1 MNLITNIPVKVL
13 VVALGIAALSA
24 CQSESQ
30 LTNVKP
36 ALSSQQHDNLLMEAK
51 QAILASD
58 RSRLAEL
65 SSQID
70 VNRPLPD
77 NASLLAWAV
86 ETQDPKLVSLLL
98 ENGADANPTD
108 GNRFTPIIQAC
119 RYGNSE
125 IINALLAAGAN
136 PGDAVEDGT
145 TAFHLCAGSAH
156 SRILEKMASLGADI
170 HAGNEYGQTALMFAA
185 AEGNALSLQYLV
197 NAGAN
202 INAQTLEGYSPLFFA
217 VKSQDV
223 TTAQMAI
230 SLGADVFAAAK
241 DGTTATQL
249 AVYAKNYAFLT
260 WYMGELP
267 ALMDEQ
273 GIDNVVS
280 AFDRDGY
287 QLLHAAVKANQP
299 ELVAKLLALG
309 ANPNQRSEPSTLTW
323 RYEANFKTENYIPP
337 QLTPME
343 IAEQNSL
350 TRIVEILQQNT
361 LSLTV
366 LNIG

>member
-1 MNLITNIPVKVL
+1 MKPIINHPVKALL
-13 VVALGIAALSA
+13 VTLGIAALSA

-30 LTNVKP
+30 LTEVKP
-36 ALSSQQHDNLLMEAK
+36 ALTSQQHDDLLIRAK

-58 RSRLAEL
+58 ISLLAEL

-86 ETQDPKLVSLLL
+86 ETQDPKLVTLLL
-98 ENGADANPTD
+98 ENGADANPTA

-125 IINALLAAGAN
+125 VINALLAAGAT

-145 TAFHLCAGSAH
+145 TALHLCAGSAT
-156 SRILEKMASLGADI
+156 SEVLDRMAGLGADI
-170 HAGNEYGQTALMFAA
+170 HASNQRGQTALMFAA
-185 AEGNALSLQYLV
+185 AQGNTPNLTYLV

-217 VKSQDV
+217 IKSQDV

-241 DGTTATQL
+241 DGTTTTQL
-249 AVYAKNYAFLT
+249 AVYAKNFAFLT

-267 ALMDEQ
+267 TLMDEQ
-273 GIDNVVS
+273 GINNVVS
-280 AFDRDGY
+280 AYDRDGY
-287 QLLHAAVKANQP
+287 QLLHAAVKANRPQ
-299 ELVAKLLALG
+299 LVAKLLALG

-343 IAEQNSL
+343 IAEQNNL
-350 TRIVEILQQNT
+350 PHIAELLQQNIP
-361 LSLTV
+361 SLAG
-366 LNIG
+366 I

>member
-1 MNLITNIPVKVL
+1 MKSIFNHPVKALL
-13 VVALGIAALSA
+13 VVLGIAALPG

-30 LTNVKP
+30 QTNVKP
-36 ALSSQQHDNLLMEAK
+36 ALSSQQHDNLLIQAK
-51 QAILASD
+51 QAILAADS
-58 RSRLAEL
+58 SRLAEL

-86 ETQDPKLVSLLL
+86 ETQDPKLVNLLL
-98 ENGADANPTD
+98 ENGADANPTA

-119 RYGNSE
+119 RYGNSQ
-125 IINALLAAGAN
+125 IINVLLAAGAN

-145 TAFHLCAGSAH
+145 TVSHLCAGSAT
-156 SRILEKMASLGADI
+156 SEVLDRVVTLGADI
-170 HAGNEYGQTALMFAA
+170 HAINQQGQTALMFAA
-185 AEGNALSLQYLV
+185 AQGNTRNLTYLV

-217 VKSQDV
+217 IKSQNV

-249 AVYAKNYAFLT
+249 AVYAKNFAFLT

-267 ALMDEQ
+267 TLMDEQ
-273 GIDNVVS
+273 GINNVVS
-280 AFDRDGY
+280 AYDRDGY

-299 ELVAKLLALG
+299 QLVAKLLALG

-337 QLTPME
+337 QQTPME
-343 IAEQNSL
+343 IAEQNNL
-350 TRIVEILQQNT
+350 PHIAEMLQQNIP
-361 LSLTV
+361 SLAG
-366 LNIG
+366 I

>member
-1 MNLITNIPVKVL
+1 MNSITNIPIKAL
-13 VVALGIAALSA
+13 LVALGIAALSA

-30 LTNVKP
+30 LTNMKP
-36 ALSSQQHDNLLMEAK
+36 ALTSEQHDKLLIEAK
-51 QAILASD
+51 QAILTSD
-58 RSRLAEL
+58 ISRLAKL

-98 ENGADANPTD
+98 ENGADANPTA

-125 IINALLAAGAN
+125 IINALLADGAN
-136 PGDAVEDGT
+136 PDDAVEDGT
-145 TAFHLCAGSAH
+145 TAFHLCAGSAN
-156 SRILEKMASLGADI
+156 RRALEKIASLGADI
-170 HAGNEYGQTALMFAA
+170 HASNEHGQTALMFAA
-185 AEGNALSLQYLV
+185 NQGNTDNLQYLV

-217 VKSQDV
+217 IKSQDV

-241 DGTTATQL
+241 DATTAAQL
-249 AVYAKNYAFLT
+249 AVYAKNFAFLT

-273 GIDNVVS
+273 GIDSVINS
-280 AFDRDGY
+280 HDRDGY

-343 IAEQNSL
+343 IAEQKNLTHIAEMLQHNNPSL
-350 TRIVEILQQNT
+350 AGI
-361 LSLTV
+361 
-366 LNIG
+366 

>member
-1 MNLITNIPVKVL
+1 MNSITNIPIKVL
-13 VVALGIAALSA
+13 LTALGIAALSA
-24 CQSESQ
+24 CQSDSQ

-36 ALSSQQHDNLLMEAK
+36 ALTRQQHDTLLMEAK

-170 HAGNEYGQTALMFAA
+170 HASNEHGQTALMFAA
-185 AEGNALSLQYLV
+185 AEGNTHNLQYLV

-202 INAQTLEGYSPLFFA
+202 INTQTLEGFSPLFFA
-217 VKSQDV
+217 IKSQDV

-230 SLGADVFAAAK
+230 SLGADIFDAAK
-241 DGTTATQL
+241 DGTTVTQL
-249 AVYAKNYAFLT
+249 AVYAKNYAFLS

-273 GIDNVVS
+273 GIDTVVS
-280 AFDRDGY
+280 AHDRDGY

>member
-1 MNLITNIPVKVL
+1 MNSITNFPIKAL

-24 CQSESQ
+24 CQSELQ
-30 LTNVKP
+30 TTDARP
-36 ALSSQQHDNLLMEAK
+36 ALTSQQHDSLLIEAK

-58 RSRLAEL
+58 ISRLTEL

-70 VNRPLPD
+70 VNHPLPD

-98 ENGADANPTD
+98 ANGANANPTG

-119 RYGNSE
+119 RYGNTE

-145 TAFHLCAGSAH
+145 TALHLCAGSANYEV
-156 SRILEKMASLGADI
+156 LDQMVSLGADI
-170 HAGNEYGQTALMFAA
+170 HASNEHGQTTLMFAA
-185 AEGNALSLQYLV
+185 AKGNAHSLQYLV
-197 NAGAN
+197 NAGAD
-202 INAQTLEGYSPLFFA
+202 INAQTLAGYSPLFFA
-217 VKSQDV
+217 IKSQDS
-223 TTAQMAI
+223 TTAQIAI
-230 SLGADVFAAAK
+230 SLGADIFAAAK

-260 WYMGELP
+260 WYMSELP

-273 GIDNVVS
+273 SIDTVVS
-280 AFDRDGY
+280 AYDRDGY

-299 ELVAKLLALG
+299 QMVARLLALG

-337 QLTPME
+337 QLTPLE
-343 IAEQNSL
+343 IAEQNNL
-350 TRIVEILQQNT
+350 TPIVELLQQNT
-361 LSLTV
+361 PSLAG
-366 LNIG
+366 I

>member
-1 MNLITNIPVKVL
+1 MNSITNYTVKAF
-13 VVALGIAALSA
+13 VVALGTAVLSA
-24 CQSESQ
+24 CQSDSQ
-30 LTNVKP
+30 LINVKP
-36 ALSSQQHDNLLMEAK
+36 TLSSQQHDNLLIEAK

-58 RSRLAEL
+58 ISRLAEL

-77 NASLLAWAV
+77 NANLLAWAV

-98 ENGADANPTD
+98 ENGANANPTA

-125 IINALLAAGAN
+125 IINALLSAGAN
-136 PGDAVEDGT
+136 PGDALEDGT

-170 HAGNEYGQTALMFAA
+170 HASNEYDQTALMFAA
-185 AEGNALSLQYLV
+185 AEGNTGNFQYLAS
-197 NAGAN
+197 AGAD
-202 INAQTLEGYSPLFFA
+202 INAQTQQGYSPLFFA
-217 VKSQDV
+217 IKSQDV

-230 SLGADVFAAAK
+230 SLGADLFAAAK

-260 WYMGELP
+260 WYMEELP

-280 AFDRDGY
+280 AYDRDGY
-287 QLLHAAVKANQP
+287 QLLHAAVKANKPQ
-299 ELVAKLLALG
+299 LVAKLLALG

-343 IAEQNSL
+343 IAEQNNL
-350 TRIVEILQQNT
+350 TQIAEMLQQNIP
-361 LSLTV
+361 SLAG
-366 LNIG
+366 I

>member
-1 MNLITNIPVKVL
+1 MNSITNYTVKAF

-24 CQSESQ
+24 CQSDSQ
-30 LTNVKP
+30 LINVKP
-36 ALSSQQHDNLLMEAK
+36 ALTSQQHDNLLIEAK

-58 RSRLAEL
+58 ISRLAEL

-77 NASLLAWAV
+77 NANLLAWAV
-86 ETQDPKLVSLLL
+86 ETQDPKLVNLLL
-98 ENGADANPTD
+98 ENGADANPID

-125 IINALLAAGAN
+125 IINALMAAGAN

-156 SRILEKMASLGADI
+156 SRILEKMASLGADL
-170 HAGNEYGQTALMFAA
+170 HASNEYDQTALMFAA
-185 AEGNALSLQYLV
+185 AEGNTGNLQYLAS
-197 NAGAN
+197 AGAD
-202 INAQTLEGYSPLFFA
+202 INAQTQQGYSPLFFA
-217 VKSQDV
+217 IKSQDV

-230 SLGADVFAAAK
+230 SLGADLFAAAK

-249 AVYAKNYAFLT
+249 AVYAKNYAFLS
-260 WYMGELP
+260 WYMEELP

-273 GIDNVVS
+273 GINNVVS
-280 AFDRDGY
+280 AYDRDGY
-287 QLLHAAVKANQP
+287 QLLHAAVKANKPQ
-299 ELVAKLLALG
+299 LVAKLLALG

-343 IAEQNSL
+343 IAEQNNL
-350 TRIVEILQQNT
+350 TQIAEMLQQNIP
-361 LSLTV
+361 SLAG
-366 LNIG
+366 I

>member
-1 MNLITNIPVKVL
+1 MNSITNIPIKVL
-13 VVALGIAALSA
+13 LTALGIAALSA
-24 CQSESQ
+24 CQSDSQ

-36 ALSSQQHDNLLMEAK
+36 ALTRQQHDTLLMEAK

-170 HAGNEYGQTALMFAA
+170 HASNEHGQTALMFAA
-185 AEGNALSLQYLV
+185 AEGNTHNLQYLV

-202 INAQTLEGYSPLFFA
+202 INTQTLEGFSPLFFA
-217 VKSQDV
+217 IKSQDV

-230 SLGADVFAAAK
+230 SLGADIFDAAK
-241 DGTTATQL
+241 DGTQL
-249 AVYAKNYAFLT
+249 AVYAKNYAFLS

-273 GIDNVVS
+273 GIDTVVS
-280 AFDRDGY
+280 AHDRDGY

>member
-1 MNLITNIPVKVL
+1 MNLISNYPLKALIL
-13 VVALGIAALSA
+13 ALGLVAVSA

-30 LTNVKP
+30 LTTVKP
-36 ALSSQQHDNLLMEAK
+36 VLSSQQQGNLLIEAK

-58 RSRLAEL
+58 INRLTEL

-136 PGDAVEDGT
+136 PGEAVEDGT
-145 TAFHLCAGSAH
+145 TAFHLCAGSTN

-170 HAGNEYGQTALMFAA
+170 HIRNKHGQTALMFAA
-185 AEGNALSLQYLV
+185 AKGNTLSLQYLV

-217 VKSQDV
+217 IKSQDV
-223 TTAQMAI
+223 TTAQLAI
-230 SLGADVFAAAK
+230 SLGADVFAVAK
-241 DGTTATQL
+241 DGTTAAQL

-260 WYMGELP
+260 WYMAELS
-267 ALMDEQ
+267 ALMDEA
-273 GIDNVVS
+273 GIDTVVS
-280 AFDRDGY
+280 AYDRDGY
-287 QLLHAAVKANQP
+287 QLVHAAVKANQP
-299 ELVAKLLALG
+299 QLVAKLLALG

-337 QLTPME
+337 QLTPVE
-343 IAEQNSL
+343 IAEQYNLPHIAELLQHNTPSL
-350 TRIVEILQQNT
+350 AGI
-361 LSLTV
+361 
-366 LNIG
+366 

>member
-1 MNLITNIPVKVL
+1 MNPIIKHPVKAL
-13 VVALGIAALSA
+13 LVALGITALSA
-24 CQSESQ
+24 CQSESL
-30 LTNVKP
+30 LTGAKP
-36 ALSSQQHDNLLMEAK
+36 ALTSQQQDDLLIRAK

-58 RSRLAEL
+58 ISLLAEL

-86 ETQDPKLVSLLL
+86 ETQDPKLVTLLL
-98 ENGADANPTD
+98 ENGADANPTA

-145 TAFHLCAGSAH
+145 TALHLCAGSAT
-156 SRILEKMASLGADI
+156 SEVLDRMAGLGADI
-170 HAGNEYGQTALMFAA
+170 HASNQRGQTALMFAA
-185 AEGNALSLQYLV
+185 AQGNTPNLTYLV

-202 INAQTLEGYSPLFFA
+202 INAHTLEGYNPLFFA
-217 VKSQDV
+217 IKSQDV

-230 SLGADVFAAAK
+230 SLGADVFAAAN

-249 AVYAKNYAFLT
+249 AVYAKNFAFLT

-267 ALMDEQ
+267 TLMDEQ
-273 GIDNVVS
+273 GINNVVS
-280 AFDRDGY
+280 AYDRDGY
-287 QLLHAAVKANQP
+287 QLLHAAVKANRPQ
-299 ELVAKLLALG
+299 LVAKLLALG
-309 ANPNQRSEPSTLTW
+309 ANPNQRSEPSSLTW

-343 IAEQNSL
+343 IAEQNNL
-350 TRIVEILQQNT
+350 PHIAEILQQNIP
-361 LSLTV
+361 SLAG
-366 LNIG
+366 I